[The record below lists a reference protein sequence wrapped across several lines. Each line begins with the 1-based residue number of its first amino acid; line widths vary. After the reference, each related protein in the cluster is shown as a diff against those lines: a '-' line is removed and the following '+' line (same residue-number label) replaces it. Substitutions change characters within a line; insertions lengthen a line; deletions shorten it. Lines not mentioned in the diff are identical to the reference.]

1 MDEPIFTLRI
11 PRPCEYITL
20 NNSGT
25 RSNRW
30 AYQTMKRQWVE
41 ATIWALRSQMRKQGI
56 LIPPISPL
64 PPCTLD
70 WAFYFNTNRRRDP
83 DNYVATRKPVLDTM
97 VREAMLWPD
106 DNPTWVSNL
115 EPRLIYIKGHTEGVI
130 ITATRRST

>member
-1 MDEPIFTLRI
+1 MEAVINPLFVLRI
-11 PRPCEYITL
+11 IRPTDFITL

-30 AYQTMKRQWVE
+30 AYAKMKSQWVD
-41 ATIWALRSQMRKQGI
+41 ATTWAIRSQIKPLG
-56 LIPPISPL
+56 LPL
-64 PPCTLD
+64 PLPACTLD

-97 VREAMLWPD
+97 VREGGLWPD

-115 EPRLIYIKGHTEGVI
+115 EPRLIHIKGHTEGVI
-130 ITATRRST
+130 ITATRRSA